1 MLAGGE
7 MLKEVMGQAAKAV
20 AAAAAATSAAAAA
33 AAKLQGNR

>member
-20 AAAAAATSAAAAA
+20 AAAAAAAQ
-33 AAKLQGNR
+33 LQGGR